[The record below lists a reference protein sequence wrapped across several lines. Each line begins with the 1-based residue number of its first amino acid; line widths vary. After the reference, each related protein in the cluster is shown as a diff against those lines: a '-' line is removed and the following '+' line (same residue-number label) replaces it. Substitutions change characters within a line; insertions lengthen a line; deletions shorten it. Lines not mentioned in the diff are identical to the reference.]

1 MTVLPRLLRST
12 MPAILIACTVAVVP
26 AAAQDAARVPVQ
38 TLSDGLIA
46 IMKGGKKLG
55 LSGRVQQITPVIDR
69 SFDLALMTRL
79 AVGAP
84 WTSASPADRA
94 GLLAAFRRLT
104 INEYARNF
112 SSWSGEQFTID
123 PKVDARA
130 GDKLV
135 RTTLTAPKGEPVTLA
150 YRLRQSD
157 GDWRIID
164 VYYQNSISQLAM
176 RRADFASMLAKGGP
190 KALIAHL
197 NGLAE
202 KAMR

>member
-84 WTSASPADRA
+84 WTSASPAGCSPAASRSSPPPPRSASSSA
-94 GLLAAFRRLT
+94 G
-104 INEYARNF
+104 
-112 SSWSGEQFTID
+112 G
-123 PKVDARA
+123 
-130 GDKLV
+130 
-135 RTTLTAPKGEPVTLA
+135 
-150 YRLRQSD
+150 
-157 GDWRIID
+157 
-164 VYYQNSISQLAM
+164 
-176 RRADFASMLAKGGP
+176 
-190 KALIAHL
+190 
-197 NGLAE
+197 
-202 KAMR
+202 